1 MTRISKFHLNQN
13 QLQEIK
19 EHFAFLI
26 SSLSNSNEIKNFLD
40 EFLTKEEKIML
51 TKRLGLFMMLKRN
64 FHSEAIKSALHV
76 SYETVRTYQNQLQ
89 YKNSSFHQTIE
100 RLLKRENVINFFK
113 KVEKILKPIDL
124 AISAKRDM
132 RARAKFA
139 SGDWTS

>member
-26 SSLSNSNEIKNFLD
+26 SSLNNSSEIENFVE
-40 EFLTKEEKIML
+40 EFLTKEEKVML
-51 TKRLGLFMMLKRN
+51 TKRLVLLMMLKRN
-64 FHSEAIKSALHV
+64 FSPSAIQSALHI

-100 RLLKRENVINFFK
+100 RLLKRQNVINFFK

-124 AISAKRDM
+124 ALSAKRNM

-139 SGDWTS
+139 SGDWD